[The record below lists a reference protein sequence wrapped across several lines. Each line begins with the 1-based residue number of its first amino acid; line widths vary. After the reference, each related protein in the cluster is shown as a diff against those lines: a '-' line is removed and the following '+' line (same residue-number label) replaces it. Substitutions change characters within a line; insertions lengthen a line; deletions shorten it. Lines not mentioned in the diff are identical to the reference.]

1 MTLSRCLVTAIFVL
15 APVSSALATP
25 VPFTRSTAGVTLN
38 PSFVLCGDGGANS
51 PTPTTAS
58 CSAAG
63 GSAGASSTF
72 GSLGAS
78 AGGTSDVPFT
88 SAAATAEF
96 NDILTVTATGAAPTD
111 YVGIYVSLAGDTAFD
126 GDGNLSAHL
135 IDILNPALRNAT
147 AGADIQ
153 TVSFARPRAGTFSY
167 FNTTSVNVSGLC
179 DGLCEMLLELPFVDG
194 DPMQLTMIL
203 QASAIGEG
211 ALADFAHTAKVD
223 SVGLYDAS
231 GALVSGATFSWA
243 SGTAYPLAAPT
254 GPAPVPE
261 PTTMLLVGSG
271 VLGAVVRRR
280 RRDASRDAAQR

>member
-1 MTLSRCLVTAIFVL
+1 MTVSRCFVTAILVL
-15 APVSSALATP
+15 APVSPALATP

-63 GSAGASSTF
+63 GVAGSSSTF

-78 AGGTSDVPFT
+78 AGGTTDVPFT
-88 SAAATAEF
+88 SAGATAEF

-111 YVGIYVSLAGDTAFD
+111 YVGIDVSLAGDTAFD
-126 GDGNLSAHL
+126 GEGNLSAHL

-153 TVSFARPRAGTFSY
+153 TVSSFRPRAGTFSY
-167 FNTTSVNVSGLC
+167 FNTTSLNVTGLC
-179 DGLCEMLLELPFVDG
+179 DGLCEMLLALPFVDS

-211 ALADFAHTAKVD
+211 ALADFGHTAKVD

-231 GALVSGATFSWA
+231 GALVSGASFSWA
-243 SGTAYPLAAPT
+243 SGASYPLAAPPA
-254 GPAPVPE
+254 PAPVPE
-261 PTTMLLVGSG
+261 PATMLLVGSG
-271 VLGAVVRRR
+271 VLGAAARRR
-280 RRDASRDAAQR
+280 RRGPSGDAARK

>member
-1 MTLSRCLVTAIFVL
+1 MTFSRCIVTAIVIL

-58 CSAAG
+58 CNVTGGIAG
-63 GSAGASSTF
+63 SSSTF
-72 GSLGAS
+72 GSLGAAAS
-78 AGGTSDVPFT
+78 GTSDVPFT

-111 YVGIYVSLAGDTAFD
+111 YVGIYVSLAGDTEFN
-126 GDGNLSAHL
+126 GEGNLAAHL
-135 IDILNPALRNAT
+135 LDTLNPALRNAT
-147 AGADIQ
+147 AGADIK
-153 TVSFARPRAGTFSY
+153 TVSALRPRAGTFSY
-167 FNTTSVNVSGLC
+167 FNTTSLNVTGLC
-179 DGLCEMLLELPFVDG
+179 DGLCEMLLALPFVDG

-211 ALADFAHTAKVD
+211 ALADFSHTAKVD
-223 SVGLYDAS
+223 SIGLYDAS
-231 GALVSGATFSWA
+231 GALVPGATFSWA
-243 SGTAYPLAAPT
+243 SGATYPLASPVV
-254 GPAPVPE
+254 PAPVPE
-261 PTTMLLVGSG
+261 PTTMVLLGSG

-280 RRDASRDAAQR
+280 RRG